1 MTTADSNLA
10 GTPGSPRFASQWLTL
25 REPADAA
32 ARAPE
37 LLGPLR
43 AYLDRVRRPGEVPA
57 FRDLGCGTGSMG
69 RWLAARLGGPQRWIM
84 CDRDPAL
91 LARVGA
97 RMPRR
102 SADGGR
108 VEVTT
113 EQRDITRLSSGDL
126 AGTALVCGSALLDLL
141 TEDEVHRLAS
151 ACAEAACP
159 VLLALSVV
167 GEVVLEPADPLDAEF
182 TAAFNAHQRR
192 NDGGRRLLGPDAV
205 DVAAAAFERH
215 GARVHTRVSP
225 WRLGADQAGL
235 AEQWLLG
242 WVAAACA
249 QRPALARC
257 SERYVS
263 RRLVQCRSGALR
275 VTVGHRDLLALPCSL
290 GSVTL

>member
-1 MTTADSNLA
+1 MSTVDSHLA
-10 GTPGSPRFASQWLTL
+10 GVPGSPRFAARWLDL

-32 ARAPE
+32 ARAAE

-43 AYLDRVRRPGEVPA
+43 GYLEHVRRPGEVPA
-57 FRDLGCGTGSMG
+57 FCDLGCGTGSMG

-108 VEVTT
+108 IEVTT
-113 EQRDITRLSSGDL
+113 EGRDITRLSSGDL
-126 AGTALVCGSALLDLL
+126 AGMSLVCGSALLDLL
-141 TEDEVHRLAS
+141 TEDEVHRLVS

-159 VLLALSVV
+159 VLWALSVV
-167 GEVVLEPADPLDAEF
+167 GEVVLEPAESLDAEF
-182 TAAFNAHQRR
+182 AAAFNAHQRR
-192 NDGGRRLLGPDAV
+192 SEGGRRLLGPDAV
-205 DVAAAAFERH
+205 DVAAAAFEGH
-215 GARVHTRVSP
+215 GARVLTRSSP
-225 WRLGADQAGL
+225 WRLGAGQAGL

-249 QRPALARC
+249 QRPALARF
-257 SERYVS
+257 SERYVG

-275 VTVGHRDLLALPCSL
+275 VTVGHRDLLALPCSSH
-290 GSVTL
+290 SVPL